1 MLERTHIAEAPWWL
15 VQAVDKKKARLN
27 CISHLLTQL
36 PYEEIEHPAI
46 VLPERTRNPEYTR
59 NPVPQHMYVPDL
71 Y

>member
-1 MLERTHIAEAPWWL
+1 MAGAGRGQEEGPAQLHL
-15 VQAVDKKKARLN
+15 
-27 CISHLLTQL
+27 HLLTQL